1 MIDTLLN
8 ALGGFLNRA
17 FMFASF
23 LPALL
28 FISANVLFIVLMIGP
43 GSVAVWYGALDGV
56 YLTLLPFALFLG
68 TFVLA
73 YVFASLRGPTLLLWS
88 GRLVWIP
95 FLTRRLIDYNRE
107 RYLKLRAVQFEED
120 RWSHQAEELREKIDP
135 VWDDGEGKSDLDATG
150 RRKMRRIMAAVAAM
164 DNPGWFSKILEDQ
177 IVPFFS
183 RYKASQLSEIYQFV
197 NETLLRRSEKV
208 DTGID
213 ASRIQFDLD
222 YGSYAR
228 IRPTRLGNIVES
240 YNDYPDSRYGM
251 SGVLFWPRLVQ
262 VTPESYNTVIQD
274 KKAYLDFSLAMANSA
289 TVTAVLIPAYGP
301 WLNGDVP
308 GYIWFIASLLA
319 AIVAGLSYE
328 MAVPAAKEF
337 GNTLRAACDLFRLD
351 LMDALNRP
359 RPENLEAE
367 RGQWTELHQLAAYGT
382 IRNFTLKALEEDS
395 AGPAKA
401 KETDGS

>member
-177 IVPFFS
+177 IVPFF
-183 RYKASQLSEIYQFV
+183 
-197 NETLLRRSEKV
+197 
-208 DTGID
+208 
-213 ASRIQFDLD
+213 
-222 YGSYAR
+222 
-228 IRPTRLGNIVES
+228 
-240 YNDYPDSRYGM
+240 
-251 SGVLFWPRLVQ
+251 
-262 VTPESYNTVIQD
+262 
-274 KKAYLDFSLAMANSA
+274 
-289 TVTAVLIPAYGP
+289 
-301 WLNGDVP
+301 
-308 GYIWFIASLLA
+308 
-319 AIVAGLSYE
+319 
-328 MAVPAAKEF
+328 
-337 GNTLRAACDLFRLD
+337 
-351 LMDALNRP
+351 
-359 RPENLEAE
+359 
-367 RGQWTELHQLAAYGT
+367 
-382 IRNFTLKALEEDS
+382 
-395 AGPAKA
+395 
-401 KETDGS
+401 

>member
-8 ALGGFLNRA
+8 ALGGFLNRT

-28 FISANVLFIVLMIGP
+28 FISANVLFVVLMIGP

-56 YLTLLPFALFLG
+56 YLTLLPFALFVG

-73 YVFASLRGPTLLLWS
+73 YIYASLRGPTLLLWS
-88 GRLVWIP
+88 GRLIWIP
-95 FLTRRLIDYNRE
+95 LLTRELLQYNRE
-107 RYLKLRAVQFEED
+107 RYIKLRAIQFEED
-120 RWSHQAEELREKIDP
+120 QWGDLVSELREQLDP
-135 VWDDGEGKSDLDATG
+135 HWNVTQGKSELDAAG
-150 RRKMRRIMAAVAAM
+150 RRKARRVMAAVEAKEDPALFM
-164 DNPGWFSKILEDQ
+164 NILEEQ
-177 IVPFFS
+177 IVPLFV
-183 RYKASQLSEIYQFV
+183 RYKPDELRKLYRFV
-197 NETLLRRSEKV
+197 NQTLLRRSDKV
-208 DTGID
+208 DKGID

-240 YNDYPDSRYGM
+240 YNDYPDGRYGM

-262 VTPESYNTVIQD
+262 VTPDNYNTVIQD

-289 TVTAVLIPAYGP
+289 AVTAVLIPAYGP
-301 WLNGDVP
+301 WVNGDVSWFA
-308 GYIWFIASLLA
+308 WFIASLFA

-337 GNTLRAACDLFRLD
+337 GSTLRAACDLFRLD

-359 RPENLEAE
+359 RPEDLEAE
-367 RGQWTELHQLAAYGT
+367 RAQWTELHQLAAYGT
-382 IRNFTLKALEEDS
+382 IQNFTLKEIDED
-395 AGPAKA
+395 K
-401 KETDGS
+401 GS